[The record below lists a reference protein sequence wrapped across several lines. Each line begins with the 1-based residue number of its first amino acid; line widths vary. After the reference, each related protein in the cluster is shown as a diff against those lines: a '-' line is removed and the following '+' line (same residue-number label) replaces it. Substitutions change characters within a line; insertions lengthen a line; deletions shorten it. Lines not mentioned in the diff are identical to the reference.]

1 MKSKCFL
8 LVEDLSM
15 QILKYKLE
23 AYVPFDNDSI
33 EKFLFLCEETINN
46 LTSDKEIIFKLKSAT
61 HELLINSLEHG
72 YGKTSGK
79 VSFLMEKTDN
89 SITLEMTDE
98 GSGLN
103 PLFLD
108 FEKQCSDL
116 DSTSDR
122 GWGLMIL
129 KKLSDNMVITP
140 NKPKGTKV
148 SISIST

>member
-1 MKSKCFL
+1 MMFL
-8 LVEDLSM
+8 LVEDLFM

-23 AYVPFDNDSI
+23 AYIPFNNDSI

-46 LTSDKEIIFKLKSAT
+46 LTSDKEVIFKLKSAT

-79 VSFLMEKTDN
+79 VTFLMEKTKH
-89 SITLEMTDE
+89 SIILEMTDE

-103 PLFLD
+103 PSTLD
-108 FEKQCSDL
+108 FEKQCADI

-129 KKLSDNMVITP
+129 KKLSDNMVIAP
-140 NKPKGTKV
+140 NKPKGTKI
-148 SISIST
+148 SLSIST

>member
-1 MKSKCFL
+1 
-8 LVEDLSM
+8 M
-15 QILKYKLE
+15 QIIKYKLE
-23 AYVPFDNDSI
+23 AYIPFENDSI

-46 LTSDKEIIFKLKSAT
+46 LTSDKEIIFKLKSAA

-72 YGKTSGK
+72 YGKNSGK
-79 VSFLMEKTDN
+79 VSFLMEKTEH
-89 SITLEMTDE
+89 SIILEMADE

-103 PLFLD
+103 PSALD
-108 FEKQCSDL
+108 LEKQYADL
-116 DSTSDR
+116 ESTSDR

-129 KKLSDNMVITP
+129 KKLADKMVITP

>member
-1 MKSKCFL
+1 
-8 LVEDLSM
+8 M

-23 AYVPFDNDSI
+23 AYIPFNTDSI

-46 LTSDKEIIFKLKSAT
+46 LTADKKIIFKLKSAT

-72 YGKTSGK
+72 YGKTPGK
-79 VSFLMEKTDN
+79 VSFLMERTEN
-89 SITLEMTDE
+89 SILLEITDE

-103 PLFLD
+103 PSSLD
-108 FEKQCSDL
+108 LEKQYTDFNNL
-116 DSTSDR
+116 NGR

-129 KKLSDNMVITP
+129 SKLSDNMIITP

-148 SISIST
+148 SISIAT

>member
-1 MKSKCFL
+1 
-8 LVEDLSM
+8 M
-15 QILKYKLE
+15 QILKYELE
-23 AYVPFDNDSI
+23 AYIPFDNESI

-46 LTSDKEIIFKLKSAT
+46 LTPDQEVIFKLKSAT

-72 YGKTSGK
+72 YGKTPGK
-79 VSFLMEKTDN
+79 VSFLMEKTEH
-89 SITLEMTDE
+89 SIILEMTDE

-103 PLFLD
+103 PSTLD
-108 FEKQCSDL
+108 LEKQCTDL
-116 DSTSDR
+116 DSARDR

-129 KKLSDNMVITP
+129 KRLADKMEITP